1 MKNLLITGSNG
12 FIGKH
17 LCRYL
22 RERDCYMVGLGRSES
37 AHSDVN
43 EYICCDLGND
53 DVSSSLSQCSVKFDA
68 VIHLAT
74 DSRDGEYAVG
84 TVTAN
89 CSGTQKLLDL
99 CHERNIPAFIQLSS
113 LPLIGKPIKLPVTE
127 QHPMDPPTLYHATKV
142 FQEYQAKLA
151 EESFGIRTCSF
162 RLASPLGKDMR
173 PNTIFSVFL
182 RKALANEQ
190 ITVFGKGTRKQT
202 YIYIDDVS
210 EAIYRAI
217 DSEAHGVFNLTSS
230 ILVSNM
236 ELAQIIKKTVGSSS
250 EIVLSGD
257 DYMDDYVW
265 DTDISKMKK
274 ELGFVPQH
282 SSLEEIINKI
292 LDR

>member
-1 MKNLLITGSNG
+1 MNLIVTGSNG

-22 RERDCYMVGLGRSES
+22 KQRGCYLVGMGRSENPTS
-37 AHSDVN
+37 NVD
-43 EYICCDLGND
+43 EYICCDLGKD
-53 DVSSSLSQCSVKFDA
+53 DVKNAMSQCGVKFDGI
-68 VIHLAT
+68 IHLAT

-89 CSGTQKLLDL
+89 CAGTQKLLDL

-113 LPLIGKPIKLPVTE
+113 LPLIGKPTLLPITE
-127 QHPMDPPTLYHATKV
+127 QHPMDPPTLYHSTKV
-142 FQEYQAKLA
+142 FQEFQAKLA
-151 EESFGIRTCSF
+151 EEKYGIRTCSF

-190 ITVFGKGTRKQT
+190 LTVFGKGTRKQT
-202 YIYIDDVS
+202 YIYMDDVC
-210 EAIYRAI
+210 EALYRAVKS
-217 DSEAHGVFNLTSS
+217 DAHGVFNLTSS

-236 ELAQIIKKTVGSSS
+236 ELAQIVKQTVGSSS
-250 EIVLSGD
+250 EIVLSGE

-265 DTDISKMKK
+265 DTDISKMEK
-274 ELGFVPQH
+274 ELGFVP
-282 SSLEEIINKI
+282 SYNSLEEIINKI